1 MTKARAVLNGNARR
15 LGEATSAAAQRGAH
29 ALHAACAPAVAAG
42 HAADLRNAAGS
53 ARVAR
58 AAQFGWLAGMSR
70 IARRLRFAL
79 LACCVLGLV
88 SGCAMFGG
96 KGDKVSWDRLSLV
109 ATDDV
114 NNNSPVA
121 VDVVFV
127 TDDALLAKVAD
138 LPASKWFAARADLAS
153 TFPKSVQYRSWEL
166 VPGQRI
172 DVPSD
177 VFGRPRVLAA
187 FLFANYADP
196 GAHRARIEPLSGAIV
211 VQLDNHTFS
220 VSAVK

>member
-1 MTKARAVLNGNARR
+1 MTNGQAVLNDNARGLR
-15 LGEATSAAAQRGAH
+15 VAPRKATTRVAGVVAAICGASSARGA
-29 ALHAACAPAVAAG
+29 
-42 HAADLRNAAGS
+42 S
-53 ARVAR
+53 ATPVT
-58 AAQFGWLAGMSR
+58 QLAGIAR
-70 IARRLRFAL
+70 LARLARRLRFAL
-79 LACCVLGLV
+79 LTACVMGLV

-96 KGDKVSWDRLSLV
+96 KGDKVSWDHLSLV
-109 ATDDV
+109 AADDV

-127 TDDALLAKVAD
+127 TDDTLLARVAE

-172 DVPSD
+172 NVPGD

-196 GAHRARIEPLSGAIV
+196 GAQRVRIEPLNGAV
-211 VQLDNHTFS
+211 AVQLDNHTFS